1 MVRALPAGVVPVH
14 LREKSLRRSLVFYGG
29 SLRAFF
35 NCHGAPHYWRLPVRK
50 AVIETQDLNK
60 IFRIRSRGQSGFRQF
75 FSPQFD
81 ELHAVRDLNLR
92 IEQGEV
98 VAFLGPNGAGKSTT
112 IKMLTGILEP
122 SSGSLHVLG
131 RNPHTDRKE
140 LVFRIGTVFGQKS
153 QLWFHLPPSDSF
165 TLLREIYEIPL
176 NEYKQ
181 RRDELVDRFHL
192 GSFYNT
198 PVRKLSLGQ
207 RVRCEIAASFL
218 HSPEILFLDEPT
230 IGLDVVVK
238 QEIRA
243 LLSELNRERG
253 TTILLTSHDIGDI
266 EKICKRAVIIH
277 HGQTIVDE
285 PVRQLKKQALAR
297 KCVSARYNS
306 SVDFSRLQE
315 LSIDGLLK
323 TSSDFCAVRFEIDMR
338 NRSFAELLQQLAVL
352 GEIADVSIEDEP
364 LENLIAEIF
373 QSSDPGV
380 RT

>member
-1 MVRALPAGVVPVH
+1 MP
-14 LREKSLRRSLVFYGG
+14 
-29 SLRAFF
+29 
-35 NCHGAPHYWRLPVRK
+35 K

-60 IFRIRSRGQSGFRQF
+60 IFRIRSRRQSGIRQF
-75 FSPQFD
+75 FAPQFD
-81 ELHAVRDLNLR
+81 ELQAVRDLNLR

-98 VAFLGPNGAGKSTT
+98 VAFLGPNGAGKSTS

-131 RNPHTDRKE
+131 RNPHKDRKE

-165 TLLREIYEIPL
+165 TLLREIYEIPMTD
-176 NEYKQ
+176 YRR

-218 HSPEILFLDEPT
+218 HAPEILFLDEPT

-238 QEIRA
+238 QEIRS
-243 LLSELNRERG
+243 LLTELNHERG

-285 PVRQLKKQALAR
+285 PVRQLKKQALAK
-297 KCVSARYNS
+297 KCVSVRYNTA
-306 SVDFSRLQE
+306 VDFSRLQE
-315 LSIDGLLK
+315 LSIDGLRKL
-323 TSSDFCAVRFEIDMR
+323 SSDSSAARFEVNMHR
-338 NRSFAELLQQLAVL
+338 RSFADLLQQLAVL
-352 GEIADVSIEDEP
+352 GELADVSIEDEP

-373 QSSDPGV
+373 QTSDPGV
-380 RT
+380 QT